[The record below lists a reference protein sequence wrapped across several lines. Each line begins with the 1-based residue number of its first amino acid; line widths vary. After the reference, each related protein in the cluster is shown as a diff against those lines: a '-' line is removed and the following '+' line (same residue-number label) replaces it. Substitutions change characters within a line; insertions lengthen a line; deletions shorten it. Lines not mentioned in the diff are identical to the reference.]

1 MLIRLCGNKLSKSAL
16 SMKVTISH
24 YLGRAKNLLKTNNL
38 KALKGCINLIQDNE
52 GIIYRVP
59 NFCINQPYFEKEIAK
74 LDKIQGIN
82 SKTLHVIK

>member
-1 MLIRLCGNKLSKSAL
+1 MWLELVVRKYEEKLWLENTKKQMLE
-16 SMKVTISH
+16 
-24 YLGRAKNLLKTNNL
+24 NNL